1 MNLRRL
7 VAEAGFE
14 YSGLKSAVVED
25 KLSSELEAVGA
36 SKEDIVEIERMV
48 RDHFD
53 LGVEDNGKEEN
64 VSHTIMFDKIIN
76 GHT

>member
-7 VAEAGFE
+7 VAEAGFD
-14 YSGLKSAVVED
+14 YSSLKSAVVED

-36 SKEDIVEIERMV
+36 SKEDIVEIERLV

-53 LGVEDNGKEEN
+53 LGVEDNGKE
-64 VSHTIMFDKIIN
+64 
-76 GHT
+76 